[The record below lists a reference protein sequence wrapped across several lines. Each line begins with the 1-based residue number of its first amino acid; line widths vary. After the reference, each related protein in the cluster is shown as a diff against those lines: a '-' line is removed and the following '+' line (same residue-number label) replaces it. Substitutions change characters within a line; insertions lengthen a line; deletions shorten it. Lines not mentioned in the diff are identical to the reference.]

1 MILLGFQISKSDTDR
16 KRWTIGECTISQ
28 SDSKISYSGQ
38 TKYLGKKSFFCYGTK
53 WSVMKR
59 NTNIR
64 SLSVPNFVS
73 RPCGLVVLTFRA
85 VFTRT
90 LKTPQEPIFFSQS
103 FIRNTSVSVSITD
116 LSKYSALRLS
126 YRYAAKDVSRINQGM
141 QSAVEKWGTTP
152 SSR

>member
-1 MILLGFQISKSDTDR
+1 
-16 KRWTIGECTISQ
+16 
-28 SDSKISYSGQ
+28 
-38 TKYLGKKSFFCYGTK
+38 
-53 WSVMKR
+53 MKR

-73 RPCGLVVLTFRA
+73 RHCGLVVLTFRA
-85 VFTRT
+85 VFKRT